1 MYLTALAAFAVFAAP
16 AAADADRPVCDGGVL
31 TARPGAPLTTEFPRC
46 EGAGENPTITATPS
60 IGTVTGVPFVYT
72 PPAGFV
78 GVDHFTYTVTNTATN
93 ETSLPATVSVV
104 VNTPATC
111 ADAELTT
118 PLDTPLRI
126 PWKAFPCTDPDGQS
140 LLIHA
145 DDNAA
150 NGDVDDD
157 FGTGTV
163 TYTPNPGFT
172 GTDEFTFHASDG
184 VRDTPERTITVKVT
198 PPVQADPS
206 PTPAATVSPTPTP
219 AGGGGAP
226 AADTTAPSV
235 AVKATGKAT
244 LAHGVTLT
252 LTSDEA
258 VTTKATLTVDKA
270 TARKYKL
277 DKRAKGPVT
286 VGTATAAASG
296 KITIRLSAKARRA
309 FKKAKRVKLTVTV
322 VAADGA
328 GNRTTKT
335 LRVTLG
341 G

>member
-1 MYLTALAAFAVFAAP
+1 
-16 AAADADRPVCDGGVL
+16 
-31 TARPGAPLTTEFPRC
+31 
-46 EGAGENPTITATPS
+46 
-60 IGTVTGVPFVYT
+60 VYT

-184 VRDTPERTITVKVT
+184 VRNSPERTITVKVT

-219 AGGGGAP
+219 MPAGGGGAP
-226 AADTTAPSV
+226 AVDTTAPSV
-235 AVKATGKAT
+235 TLKATGKAT
-244 LAHGVTLT
+244 LANGVTLT
-252 LTSDEA
+252 LTSNEA

>member
-16 AAADADRPVCDGGVL
+16 AAADADRPICDGGVL

-235 AVKATGKAT
+235 AVNRQGDARPRRDPDADQRRGGDDQGDADRRQGDG
-244 LAHGVTLT
+244 AQVQARQEGERPGDGRDRDGHGVREDHDQALG
-252 LTSDEA
+252 E
-258 VTTKATLTVDKA
+258 
-270 TARKYKL
+270 
-277 DKRAKGPVT
+277 GPPGVQ
-286 VGTATAAASG
+286 
-296 KITIRLSAKARRA
+296 
-309 FKKAKRVKLTVTV
+309 
-322 VAADGA
+322 
-328 GNRTTKT
+328 
-335 LRVTLG
+335 
-341 G
+341 